1 MFKFQKRLKEYI
13 KVKFMTI
20 FDRFIKVF
28 EESLEPL
35 QMKEPEKM
43 KEPSPE
49 PEKMKES
56 SPEPEKMKEPLS
68 EPMKEPSPE
77 PEKQKSIQNNKDKE
91 YFYLSDKSI
100 YYNFC
105 SHEDLTE
112 EFELYLC
119 IYRINTILPIPY
131 LEYYFEKTN
140 LEYNFPSKKIL
151 PNFLENIIEE
161 KNRIEPME
169 EGDEVQEEKGDD
181 KQNII
186 KKICKDDDDD
196 NEINTKFLEECYHF
210 FKEKADYQK
219 DFEEFKTIYRGF
231 DYFLISNNEENK
243 KKIFAVIDGTN
254 IDILKTKEI
263 SQKWAIT
270 DQIIKLKNIYDI
282 PIDNNIIEKFKN
294 SQILNNIKKYND
306 KDKEELGSIN
316 IPYPQLLYLCKK
328 EEEQYVNVYYEEE
341 GETSQNTKTLIFD
354 RVNHPILKDIYLF
367 SKERFV
373 SDKNIEQAKCFVL
386 YTDENYMIKD
396 EINDTNI
403 PEESVIGF
411 KENDKEFWCTKTP
424 RFFVESG
431 EH

>member
-1 MFKFQKRLKEYI
+1 MFEFQKRLKDYI
-13 KVKFMTI
+13 KAKFMTI
-20 FDRFIKVF
+20 FNRFIKNDKK
-28 EESLEPL
+28 SLP
-35 QMKEPEKM
+35 PVT
-43 KEPSPE
+43 
-49 PEKMKES
+49 
-56 SPEPEKMKEPLS
+56 

-77 PEKQKSIQNNKDKE
+77 PEEEPAPEPMKEPSPEPVKEPSPEPMKEPSSQKLKSIQKNKDKE

-161 KNRIEPME
+161 KNRLEPME
-169 EGDEVQEEKGDD
+169 EAEKVQEEKGDD

-243 KKIFAVIDGTN
+243 KKLFAVIDGTN
-254 IDILKTKEI
+254 IDIIKTEEI
-263 SQKWAIT
+263 TQKWAIT

-282 PIDNNIIEKFKN
+282 PIDNNIIEKFEN

-328 EEEQYVNVYYEEE
+328 EEDQYVNVYYEEE

-411 KENDKEFWCTKTP
+411 KENDKDFWCTKTP
-424 RFFVESG
+424 RFFIESG

>member
-1 MFKFQKRLKEYI
+1 MKEP
-13 KVKFMTI
+13 FP
-20 FDRFIKVF
+20 
-28 EESLEPL
+28 EPEK
-35 QMKEPEKM
+35 MKEPFPEPEKM

-49 PEKMKES
+49 
-56 SPEPEKMKEPLS
+56 
-68 EPMKEPSPE
+68 
-77 PEKQKSIQNNKDKE
+77 QIKSIQNNKDKE

-131 LEYYFEKTN
+131 LEYYFEKSI

-151 PNFLENIIEE
+151 HNFLENIIEE
-161 KNRIEPME
+161 KNRIEPIEESE
-169 EGDEVQEEKGDD
+169 EGQEEKSEYKDI
-181 KQNII
+181 II
-186 KKICKDDDDD
+186 KKICKDDDDDDD
-196 NEINTKFLEECYHF
+196 NEINTKFLEECYNF

-231 DYFLISNNEENK
+231 DYLNDT

-254 IDILKTKEI
+254 IDILKTEEI
-263 SQKWAIT
+263 QQKWVIT
-270 DQIIKLKNIYDI
+270 DQIINSKNIYDT
-282 PIDNNIIEKFKN
+282 PIHENITKKFN
-294 SQILNNIKKYND
+294 ESLILNNIKKYND

-367 SKERFV
+367 SKERFL

-396 EINDTNI
+396 EINETNI

>member
-1 MFKFQKRLKEYI
+1 
-13 KVKFMTI
+13 
-20 FDRFIKVF
+20 
-28 EESLEPL
+28 
-35 QMKEPEKM
+35 
-43 KEPSPE
+43 
-49 PEKMKES
+49 
-56 SPEPEKMKEPLS
+56 
-68 EPMKEPSPE
+68 
-77 PEKQKSIQNNKDKE
+77 
-91 YFYLSDKSI
+91 
-100 YYNFC
+100 
-105 SHEDLTE
+105 
-112 EFELYLC
+112 
-119 IYRINTILPIPY
+119 
-131 LEYYFEKTN
+131 
-140 LEYNFPSKKIL
+140 
-151 PNFLENIIEE
+151 
-161 KNRIEPME
+161 ME
-169 EGDEVQEEKGDD
+169 EGQEGQEEKGED

-186 KKICKDDDDD
+186 EKICEDDDDD

-231 DYFLISNNEENK
+231 DYLNDT

-254 IDILKTKEI
+254 IDILKIEEI
-263 SQKWAIT
+263 PQKWAIT
-270 DQIIKLKNIYDI
+270 DQIINSKNIYDI
-282 PIDNNIIEKFKN
+282 PINENITKKF
-294 SQILNNIKKYND
+294 SESLILNNIKKYND
-306 KDKEELGSIN
+306 KDKEELGSIK

-386 YTDENYMIKD
+386 FIDENNMIKD
-396 EINDTNI
+396 EINETNV

-411 KENDKEFWCTKTP
+411 KENENIFWCTKTP

>member
-1 MFKFQKRLKEYI
+1 MFKFQNRLKEYI
-13 KVKFMTI
+13 RSKFMSI
-20 FDRFIKVF
+20 FNR
-28 EESLEPL
+28 SNN
-35 QMKEPEKM
+35 KE
-43 KEPSPE
+43 SPE
-49 PEKMKES
+49 PIKELPQPQPES
-56 SPEPEKMKEPLS
+56 IKELPQPESIKELPQPEPIESPEKL
-68 EPMKEPSPE
+68 
-77 PEKQKSIQNNKDKE
+77 KSIQNNKDKE

-105 SHEDLTE
+105 SHEDLTK

-131 LEYYFEKTN
+131 LEYYFEKIN
-140 LEYNFPSKKIL
+140 LEYSFPSKKIL

-161 KNRIEPME
+161 KNRLEPIEE
-169 EGDEVQEEKGDD
+169 EGQGEQDQNKH
-181 KQNII
+181 NII
-186 KKICKDDDDD
+186 EKICKDNDDD

-210 FKEKADYQK
+210 FKEKTDYQK

-231 DYFLISNNEENK
+231 DYFLINKDEENK

-254 IDILKTKEI
+254 INILKTEEI
-263 SQKWAIT
+263 IQKWAIT

-282 PIDNNIIEKFKN
+282 PIDNNILEKFEN

-306 KDKEELGSIN
+306 KDNEELGFIN

-328 EEEQYVNVYYEEE
+328 EEEQYVNVYYEKE

-367 SKERFV
+367 SKEKFV

-386 YTDENYMIKD
+386 YTDEKYMIKD
-396 EINDTNI
+396 EINETNV

-411 KENDKEFWCTKTP
+411 KENDKYLWCTKTP

-431 EH
+431 EN

>member
-13 KVKFMTI
+13 KAKFMSI
-20 FDRFIKVF
+20 FNRFIKNDKK
-28 EESLEPL
+28 SLPPAPEPV
-35 QMKEPEKM
+35 

-49 PEKMKES
+49 PV
-56 SPEPEKMKEPLS
+56 
-68 EPMKEPSPE
+68 KEPSPE
-77 PEKQKSIQNNKDKE
+77 PVKEPSPKPQKLKSIQKNKDKE

-161 KNRIEPME
+161 KNRLEPME
-169 EGDEVQEEKGDD
+169 EAEEGQEKKGDD

-243 KKIFAVIDGTN
+243 KKLFAVIDGTN
-254 IDILKTKEI
+254 IDIIKTEEI
-263 SQKWAIT
+263 TQKWAIT

-282 PIDNNIIEKFKN
+282 PIDNNIIEKFEN

-328 EEEQYVNVYYEEE
+328 EEDQYVNVYYEEE

-411 KENDKEFWCTKTP
+411 KENDKDFWCTKTP
-424 RFFVESG
+424 RFFIESG

>member
-13 KVKFMTI
+13 KAKFMSI
-20 FDRFIKVF
+20 FNRFIKNDKK
-28 EESLEPL
+28 SLPPAPEPV
-35 QMKEPEKM
+35 

-49 PEKMKES
+49 PV
-56 SPEPEKMKEPLS
+56 
-68 EPMKEPSPE
+68 KEPSPE
-77 PEKQKSIQNNKDKE
+77 PVKEPSPKPQKLKSIQKNKDKE

-161 KNRIEPME
+161 KNRLEPME
-169 EGDEVQEEKGDD
+169 EAEKVQEEKGDD

-231 DYFLISNNEENK
+231 DYFLTTNNEENK

-254 IDILKTKEI
+254 IDIIKTEET

-328 EEEQYVNVYYEEE
+328 EEDQYVNVYYEEE

-411 KENDKEFWCTKTP
+411 KENDKDFWCTKTP
-424 RFFVESG
+424 RFFIESG

>member
-1 MFKFQKRLKEYI
+1 MFFVYIDIMFKFQKRLKEYI
-13 KVKFMTI
+13 KAKFMSI
-20 FDRFIKVF
+20 FNRFIKNDKK
-28 EESLEPL
+28 SLPPAPEPV
-35 QMKEPEKM
+35 

-49 PEKMKES
+49 PV
-56 SPEPEKMKEPLS
+56 
-68 EPMKEPSPE
+68 KEPSPE
-77 PEKQKSIQNNKDKE
+77 PVKEPSPKPQKLKSIQKNKDKE

-161 KNRIEPME
+161 KNRLEPME
-169 EGDEVQEEKGDD
+169 EAEEGQEKKGDD

-243 KKIFAVIDGTN
+243 KKLFAVIDGTN
-254 IDILKTKEI
+254 IDIIKTEEI
-263 SQKWAIT
+263 TQKWAIT

-282 PIDNNIIEKFKN
+282 PIDNNIIEKFEN

-328 EEEQYVNVYYEEE
+328 EEDQYVNVYYEEE

-396 EINDTNI
+396 EINETNI

-411 KENDKEFWCTKTP
+411 KENDKDFWCTKTP

>member
-1 MFKFQKRLKEYI
+1 MFKIQKRLKDYI
-13 KVKFMTI
+13 KSKFMSI
-20 FDRFIKVF
+20 FNRFIKNDK
-28 EESLEPL
+28 ESLPPVP
-35 QMKEPEKM
+35 MKEL
-43 KEPSPE
+43 PE
-49 PEKMKES
+49 PQ
-56 SPEPEKMKEPLS
+56 PMKEPLTEP
-68 EPMKEPSPE
+68 EPMKEPETEPSPQ
-77 PEKQKSIQNNKDKE
+77 KLKSIQNNKDKE

-131 LEYYFEKTN
+131 LEYYFEKSN
-140 LEYNFPSKKIL
+140 LEYSFPSKKIL

-161 KNRIEPME
+161 KNRLEPIE
-169 EGDEVQEEKGDD
+169 EGEGEGGQGETKHNTIE
-181 KQNII
+181 
-186 KKICKDDDDD
+186 KICKDNDDDD

-219 DFEEFKTIYRGF
+219 DIEEFKTIYRGF
-231 DYFLISNNEENK
+231 DYFSINKNEENK
-243 KKIFAVIDGTN
+243 KKIFVVIDATN
-254 IDILKTKEI
+254 IDILKTEEI
-263 SQKWAIT
+263 TQKWAIT
-270 DQIIKLKNIYDI
+270 NQIIKLKNIYDI
-282 PIDNNIIEKFKN
+282 PIDNNIIEKFEN

-306 KDKEELGSIN
+306 TNKKESGFIN
-316 IPYPQLLYLCKK
+316 IPTPQLLYLCKK
-328 EEEQYVNVYYEEE
+328 EEDQYVNVYYEEE
-341 GETSQNTKTLIFD
+341 GENSQNTKTLIFNK
-354 RVNHPILKDIYLF
+354 VNHPILKDIYLF

-386 YTDENYMIKD
+386 YTDEKYMIKD
-396 EINDTNI
+396 EINETNV

-411 KENDKEFWCTKTP
+411 KKNDKDFWCTKTP

>member
-1 MFKFQKRLKEYI
+1 MYAKLAH
-13 KVKFMTI
+13 TI
-20 FDRFIKVF
+20 NDEGK
-28 EESLEPL
+28 
-35 QMKEPEKM
+35 K
-43 KEPSPE
+43 
-49 PEKMKES
+49 
-56 SPEPEKMKEPLS
+56 
-68 EPMKEPSPE
+68 
-77 PEKQKSIQNNKDKE
+77 
-91 YFYLSDKSI
+91 
-100 YYNFC
+100 
-105 SHEDLTE
+105 
-112 EFELYLC
+112 
-119 IYRINTILPIPY
+119 
-131 LEYYFEKTN
+131 
-140 LEYNFPSKKIL
+140 KKIT
-151 PNFLENIIEE
+151 
-161 KNRIEPME
+161 
-169 EGDEVQEEKGDD
+169 
-181 KQNII
+181 
-186 KKICKDDDDD
+186 KKVSLKTVDD

-243 KKIFAVIDGTN
+243 KKLFAVIDGTN

-316 IPYPQLLYLCKK
+316 ISYPQLLYLCKK

-386 YTDENYMIKD
+386 YTDENFMIKD

>member
-1 MFKFQKRLKEYI
+1 MFKFQKRLKEHI

-20 FDRFIKVF
+20 FNRFIKVF

-35 QMKEPEKM
+35 QLKEPEKM

-49 PEKMKES
+49 P
-56 SPEPEKMKEPLS
+56 
-68 EPMKEPSPE
+68 MKEPSPE
-77 PEKQKSIQNNKDKE
+77 QIKSIQNNKDKE

-112 EFELYLC
+112 DFELYLC

-161 KNRIEPME
+161 KNRLEPME
-169 EGDEVQEEKGDD
+169 EDEEGQEKSED
-181 KQNII
+181 KYNII

-210 FKEKADYQK
+210 FKEKADYKK

-231 DYFLISNNEENK
+231 DYFLINKNEENK
-243 KKIFAVIDGTN
+243 KKLYAVIDGTN
-254 IDILKTKEI
+254 IDIIKTEEI
-263 SQKWAIT
+263 TQKWAIT
-270 DQIIKLKNIYDI
+270 DQIIKLKKIYGI
-282 PIDNNIIEKFKN
+282 PIDNNIIEKFEN

-306 KDKEELGSIN
+306 KDKEELGFIN

-328 EEEQYVNVYYEEE
+328 EKELYVNVYYEEE
-341 GETSQNTKTLIFD
+341 DETSQNTKTLIFD

-367 SKERFV
+367 SKERFL
-373 SDKNIEQAKCFVL
+373 SDKNIEQVKCFVL

-396 EINDTNI
+396 EINETNI